1 VNSKLPYASKYQDLV
16 AYQKALDL
24 SNRIFAV
31 SKGFPR
37 EEAYSLTD
45 QIRRS
50 SRSVGAQ
57 IAEAWGKRMYVRHFI
72 SKLTDAS
79 SEIFETEHWILIA
92 KKSDYINQETQQDLN
107 RLCFHINKLIGG
119 MIKKAHLFCDQPD

>member
-1 VNSKLPYASKYQDLV
+1 MTNRLPYASNYQDLL

-24 SNRIFAV
+24 SNRIFIET
-31 SKGFPR
+31 KGFPR

-57 IAEAWGKRMYVRHFI
+57 IAEAWGKRRYIKHFV

-79 SEIFETEHWILIA
+79 AELFETEHWLLIA
-92 KKSDYINQETQQDLN
+92 FRCGYLN
-107 RLCFHINKLIGG
+107 REDQQELMKVCFQINKLIGG
-119 MIKKAHLFCDQPD
+119 MINKANLFCD

>member
-1 VNSKLPYASKYQDLV
+1 VTNRLPYASNYQDLL

-24 SNRIFAV
+24 SNRIFIET
-31 SKGFPR
+31 KGFPR

-57 IAEAWGKRMYVRHFI
+57 IAEAWGKRRYIKHFV

-79 SEIFETEHWILIA
+79 AELFETEHWLLIA
-92 KKSDYINQETQQDLN
+92 FRCGYLN
-107 RLCFHINKLIGG
+107 REDQQELMKVCFQINKLIGG
-119 MIKKAHLFCDQPD
+119 MINKANLFCD

>member
-1 VNSKLPYASKYQDLV
+1 VTNRLPYASNYQDLL

-24 SNRIFAV
+24 SNRIFIET
-31 SKGFPR
+31 KGFPR

-57 IAEAWGKRMYVRHFI
+57 IAEAWGKRRYIKHFV

-79 SEIFETEHWILIA
+79 AELFETEHWLLIA
-92 KKSDYINQETQQDLN
+92 FRCGYLN
-107 RLCFHINKLIGG
+107 REDQQELMKVCFQINKLIGG
-119 MIKKAHLFCDQPD
+119 IINKANLFCD

>member
-1 VNSKLPYASKYQDLV
+1 MTNRLPYASNYQDLL

-24 SNRIFAV
+24 SNRIFIET
-31 SKGFPR
+31 KGFPR

-57 IAEAWGKRMYVRHFI
+57 IAEAWGKRRYIKHFV

-79 SEIFETEHWILIA
+79 AELFETEHWLLIA
-92 KKSDYINQETQQDLN
+92 FRCGYLN
-107 RLCFHINKLIGG
+107 REDQQELMKVCFQINKLIGG
-119 MIKKAHLFCDQPD
+119 IINKANLFCD